1 MRIRLLMVAGAIL
14 LASPAAAADW
24 KLLTFPDQGFGIESP
39 VPLVR
44 GSGAYQGAVAGRI
57 PTLTYSGEL
66 DNIRYKVTIIDVSKR
81 PGETLN
87 LFEEMEALTESTGR
101 GGGPAAMGIEPGKL
115 RQYGRELLIQAK
127 DGSLRRIGLMYSKG
141 KIYQAEGTVL
151 PGGDKESIYPERFA
165 DSIIF
170 DLDPKRREERCADPN
185 NFKTPD
191 GK

>member
-1 MRIRLLMVAGAIL
+1 MRVGLSMVMGAIL

-24 KLLTFPDQGFGIESP
+24 TLLKFPDQGFGIESP
-39 VPLVR
+39 VPLVK
-44 GSGAYQGAVAGRI
+44 GSGVYRGAVAGSI

-66 DNIRYKVTIIDVSKR
+66 DNIRYKVTIIDISKR
-81 PGETLN
+81 PAEALN
-87 LFEEMEALTESTGR
+87 LFEEMEALTELQGKVAGNDS
-101 GGGPAAMGIEPGKL
+101 MGIEPGRQ

-141 KIYQAEGTVL
+141 KIYQAEATVL
-151 PGGDKESIYPERFA
+151 PGGDKESFYPERFA

-170 DLDPKRREERCADPN
+170 QLDPKLREKRCGDPD
-185 NFKTPD
+185 NFKTPE

>member
-1 MRIRLLMVAGAIL
+1 MRIGLLMFVGAIF
-14 LASPAAAADW
+14 LASPALAADW
-24 KLLTFPDQGFGIESP
+24 TLLKFPDQGFGIESP
-39 VPLVR
+39 TSLVK
-44 GSGAYQGAVAGRI
+44 GSGTYQAAVAGRI
-57 PTLTYSGEL
+57 PTITYTGEL
-66 DNIRYKVTIIDVSKR
+66 DNIRYKVTIIDISSR
-81 PGETLN
+81 PAEALN
-87 LFEEMEALTESTGR
+87 LFEEMEALTEL
-101 GGGPAAMGIEPGKL
+101 GGKVIGNDSMGIEPGRM
-115 RQYGRELLIQAK
+115 RQYGRELLIQTK

-185 NFKTPD
+185 NFKTPA